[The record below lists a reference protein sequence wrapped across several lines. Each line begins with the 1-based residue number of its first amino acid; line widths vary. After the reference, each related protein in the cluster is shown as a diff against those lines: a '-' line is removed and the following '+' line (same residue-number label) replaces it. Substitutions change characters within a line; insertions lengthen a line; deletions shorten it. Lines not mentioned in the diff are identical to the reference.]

1 MICRGFLVPAIFLNV
16 LGIVGVRSVGKQL
29 AASNEAKAEPR
40 KARPRRLRRGG
51 ALIEGKMD
59 IEKVCKN
66 LRLGSEKLALENA
79 GKKNAALEAVARA
92 LDKNRELIISA
103 NGEDVRLAR
112 EAGTS
117 ESIIDRLLLDEKRI
131 DGIILSLREV
141 IGQTDPVGEEVLG
154 WKTPN
159 GMTIR
164 QVRVPLG
171 VVAIIYE
178 SRPNVTVDAFS
189 LAYKS
194 GNAILL
200 RGSSSAYNSN
210 KEIVHVIKEA
220 LASVDG
226 GVPEA
231 IELVEVL
238 EHDHSDVEQI
248 LNARGLIDVCL
259 PRGGKKLIQNVVQN
273 AHVPVI
279 ETGSGV
285 CHLYVDSE
293 ADLEMACRVAENAKI
308 QRPSVCNAIECIV
321 VHSVVAEKFLPMLDA
336 TFAGRVK
343 LHADERAYKVL
354 QKVVSGVG
362 RDGSTGSATN
372 VVPATDMDF
381 GNEYLDYECCIKV
394 VDSIEEAISYINAHN
409 TKHSESIISESRA
422 NTRLF
427 QSMIDASCVYVNAS
441 TRFTDGGEFG
451 FGAEL
456 GISTQK
462 LHARGPMGIKALTTT
477 KYLIDG
483 EGQIR

>member
-1 MICRGFLVPAIFLNV
+1 MDLKKTTDSLR
-16 LGIVGVRSVGKQL
+16 
-29 AASNEAKAEPR
+29 AASQ
-40 KARPRRLRRGG
+40 
-51 ALIEGKMD
+51 
-59 IEKVCKN
+59 
-66 LRLGSEKLALENA
+66 KLALQNA
-79 GKKNAALEAVARA
+79 SEKNAALEAVAQA
-92 LDKNRELIISA
+92 LDKNRASIISA
-103 NGEDVRLAR
+103 NETDVKNAR
-112 EAGTS
+112 AAGIS
-117 ESIIDRLLLDEKRI
+117 ESIIDRLLLNDKRI
-131 DGIILSLREV
+131 DGIIESLRLV
-141 IGQTDPVGEEVLG
+141 IGQTDPVGEEVAG

-178 SRPNVTVDAFS
+178 NRPNVTIDAFS

-200 RGSSSAYNSN
+200 RGSSSSYKSN
-210 KEIVHVIKEA
+210 VEIVRVIREA
-220 LASVDG
+220 LAGVKG

-231 IELVEVL
+231 IELVEVK
-238 EHDHSDVEQI
+238 EHDHSDVDQI
-248 LNARGLIDVCL
+248 LNAVGMIDVCL
-259 PRGGKKLIQNVVQN
+259 PRGGKKLIENVVHN
-273 AHVPVI
+273 ARVPVI

-293 ADLEMACRVAENAKI
+293 ANLDMACEIAENAKI

-321 VHSVVAEKFLPMLDA
+321 VHKAVAEKFLPMLEA
-336 TFAGRVK
+336 KFAGRVK
-343 LHADERAYKVL
+343 LHADERSLVHLKNA
-354 QKVVSGVG
+354 
-362 RDGSTGSATN
+362 
-372 VVPATDMDF
+372 VPASDADF

-394 VDSIEEAISYINAHN
+394 VDSIEEAISYINSHN
-409 TKHSESIISESRA
+409 TKHSESIISESRKNA
-422 NTRLF
+422 RLF
-427 QSMIDASCVYVNAS
+427 QAMIDASCVYVNAS

-462 LHARGPMGIKALTTT
+462 LHARGPMGIKVLTTT

>member
-1 MICRGFLVPAIFLNV
+1 MDLKATTDSLR
-16 LGIVGVRSVGKQL
+16 
-29 AASNEAKAEPR
+29 AASQ
-40 KARPRRLRRGG
+40 
-51 ALIEGKMD
+51 
-59 IEKVCKN
+59 
-66 LRLGSEKLALENA
+66 KLALQNA
-79 GKKNAALEAVARA
+79 SEKNFALTAVADA
-92 LDKNRELIISA
+92 LDKNRASIIEA
-103 NGEDVRLAR
+103 NKADIDAAR
-112 EAGTS
+112 AAGIS
-117 ESIIDRLLLDEKRI
+117 ESIIDRLLLNDKRI
-131 DGIILSLREV
+131 DGIVESLRLV
-141 IGQTDPVGEEVLG
+141 IGQTDPVGEEIAG

-178 SRPNVTVDAFS
+178 NRPNVTVDAFS

-200 RGSSSAYNSN
+200 RGSSSSYKSN
-210 KEIVHVIKEA
+210 LEIVRVIRQA
-220 LASVDG
+220 LAGVAG

-231 IELVEVL
+231 IELVEVK
-238 EHDHSDVEQI
+238 EHDHSDVDQI
-248 LNARGLIDVCL
+248 LNAVGMIDVCL
-259 PRGGKKLIQNVVQN
+259 PRGGKKLIENVVRN
-273 AHVPVI
+273 AKVPVI

-285 CHLYVDSE
+285 CHLYIDE
-293 ADLEMACRVAENAKI
+293 FADLDMAAKIAENAKI
-308 QRPSVCNAIECIV
+308 QRPSVCNAIECVV
-321 VHSVVAEKFLPMLDA
+321 VHSKVAADFLPKLEA

-343 LHADERAYKVL
+343 LHADERSYEILKNA
-354 QKVVSGVG
+354 VVECS
-362 RDGSTGSATN
+362 RSECIETTI
-372 VVPATDMDF
+372 VPATENDF

-394 VDSIEEAISYINAHN
+394 VDTIEEAISYINSHN

-462 LHARGPMGIKALTTT
+462 LHARGPMGIKVLTTT

>member
-1 MICRGFLVPAIFLNV
+1 MDLKKTTDSLR
-16 LGIVGVRSVGKQL
+16 
-29 AASNEAKAEPR
+29 AASQ
-40 KARPRRLRRGG
+40 
-51 ALIEGKMD
+51 
-59 IEKVCKN
+59 
-66 LRLGSEKLALENA
+66 KLALQNA
-79 GKKNAALEAVARA
+79 SVKNAALEAVALA
-92 LDKNRELIISA
+92 LDKNR
-103 NGEDVRLAR
+103 D
-112 EAGTS
+112 
-117 ESIIDRLLLDEKRI
+117 SIIAANKDDLDAAMAAGMSQSLMDRLMLDQKRI
-131 DGIILSLREV
+131 DGIIESLRLV
-141 IGQTDPVGEEVLG
+141 IGQTDPVGEEIAG

-178 SRPNVTVDAFS
+178 NRPNVTVDAFS

-200 RGSSSAYNSN
+200 RGSSSSYKSN
-210 KEIVHVIKEA
+210 VEIVRVIREA
-220 LASVDG
+220 LAGVEG

-231 IELVEVL
+231 IELVEVRD
-238 EHDHSDVEQI
+238 HDHSDVDEI
-248 LNARGLIDVCL
+248 LNAVGMIDVCL
-259 PRGGKKLIQNVVQN
+259 PRGGKKLIENVVRN
-273 AHVPVI
+273 ARVPVI

-285 CHLYVDSE
+285 CHLYVDE
-293 ADLEMACRVAENAKI
+293 FANLDMACKIAENAKI

-321 VHSVVAEKFLPMLDA
+321 VHKAVAADFLPKLEA
-336 TFAGRVK
+336 KFAGRVK
-343 LHADERAYKVL
+343 LHADERAISFLKN
-354 QKVVSGVG
+354 
-362 RDGSTGSATN
+362 AI
-372 VVPATDMDF
+372 PATDADF
-381 GNEYLDYECCIKV
+381 GNEYLDYECCLKV
-394 VDSIEEAISYINAHN
+394 VDSIEEAISYINSHN

-422 NTRLF
+422 KARLF

-462 LHARGPMGIKALTTT
+462 LHARGPMGIKVLTTT

>member
-1 MICRGFLVPAIFLNV
+1 MNLKKTTDSLR
-16 LGIVGVRSVGKQL
+16 
-29 AASNEAKAEPR
+29 AASQ
-40 KARPRRLRRGG
+40 
-51 ALIEGKMD
+51 
-59 IEKVCKN
+59 
-66 LRLGSEKLALENA
+66 KLALQNA
-79 GKKNAALEAVARA
+79 SEKNAALAAVANA
-92 LDKNRELIISA
+92 LDKNRAFIIAANKADIDAARA
-103 NGEDVRLAR
+103 NGM
-112 EAGTS
+112 S
-117 ESIIDRLLLDEKRI
+117 ESIIDRLLLNDKRI
-131 DGIILSLREV
+131 DGIIESLRLV
-141 IGQTDPVGEEVLG
+141 IGQTDPVGEEIAG

-159 GMTIR
+159 GMSIR

-178 SRPNVTVDAFS
+178 NRPNVTVDAFS

-200 RGSSSAYNSN
+200 RGSSSSYKSN
-210 KEIVHVIKEA
+210 LEIVRVIRDA
-220 LASVDG
+220 LAGVEG

-231 IELVEVL
+231 IELVEVR
-238 EHDHSDVEQI
+238 EHDHSDVDQI
-248 LNARGLIDVCL
+248 LNAVGMIDVCL
-259 PRGGKKLIQNVVQN
+259 PRGGKKLIENVVRN
-273 AHVPVI
+273 ARVPVI

-285 CHLYVDSE
+285 CHLYVDE
-293 ADLEMACRVAENAKI
+293 FANLEMACKIAENAKI

-321 VHSVVAEKFLPMLDA
+321 VHSKVAADFLPMLEA
-336 TFAGRVK
+336 KFAGRVK
-343 LHADERAYKVL
+343 LHADERAFNFLKN
-354 QKVVSGVG
+354 
-362 RDGSTGSATN
+362 AI
-372 VVPATDMDF
+372 PATEADF

-394 VDSIEEAISYINAHN
+394 VDSIEEAISYINSHN

-462 LHARGPMGIKALTTT
+462 LHARGPMGIKVLTTT

>member
-1 MICRGFLVPAIFLNV
+1 
-16 LGIVGVRSVGKQL
+16 
-29 AASNEAKAEPR
+29 
-40 KARPRRLRRGG
+40 
-51 ALIEGKMD
+51 MD
-59 IEKVCKN
+59 IKKITDS
-66 LRLGSEKLALENA
+66 LRSASQKLALQNA
-79 GKKNAALEAVARA
+79 SEKNAALAAVAEA
-92 LDKNRELIISA
+92 LDKNRASIIAANKADIDAACA
-103 NGEDVRLAR
+103 NGM
-112 EAGTS
+112 S
-117 ESIIDRLLLDEKRI
+117 ESIIDRLLLNDKRI
-131 DGIILSLREV
+131 DGIIESLRLV
-141 IGQTDPVGEEVLG
+141 IGQTDPVGEEVAG

-159 GMTIR
+159 GMTIH

-178 SRPNVTVDAFS
+178 NRPNVTVDAFS

-200 RGSSSAYNSN
+200 RGSSSSYKSN
-210 KEIVHVIKEA
+210 VEIVRVIREA
-220 LASVDG
+220 LAGVTG

-231 IELVEVL
+231 IELVEVRD
-238 EHDHSDVEQI
+238 HDHSDVDQI
-248 LNARGLIDVCL
+248 LNAVGMIDVCL

-273 AHVPVI
+273 ARVPVI

-293 ADLEMACRVAENAKI
+293 ANLDMACTIAENAKI

-321 VHSVVAEKFLPMLDA
+321 VHNKVAADFLPKLEA
-336 TFAGRVK
+336 KFAGRVK
-343 LHADERAYKVL
+343 LHADERAYEILKNA
-354 QKVVSGVG
+354 VVECPQGG
-362 RDGSTGSATN
+362 RIETTLL
-372 VVPATDMDF
+372 PATDADF
-381 GNEYLDYECCIKV
+381 GNEYLDYECCIKI
-394 VDSIEEAISYINAHN
+394 VDSIEEAISYINSHN

-427 QSMIDASCVYVNAS
+427 QAMIDASCVYVNAS

-462 LHARGPMGIKALTTT
+462 LHARGPMGIKVLTTT